1 MPPSNLQRHQACI
14 RYMYRQQ
21 DISTWPEKKNKMSKK
36 GRVAVVGLFYVKTA
50 NTLQDT
56 G

>member
-1 MPPSNLQRHQACI
+1 MYKVHVQTTRHKHMA
-14 RYMYRQQ
+14 R
-21 DISTWPEKKNKMSKK
+21 KKNKMSKK